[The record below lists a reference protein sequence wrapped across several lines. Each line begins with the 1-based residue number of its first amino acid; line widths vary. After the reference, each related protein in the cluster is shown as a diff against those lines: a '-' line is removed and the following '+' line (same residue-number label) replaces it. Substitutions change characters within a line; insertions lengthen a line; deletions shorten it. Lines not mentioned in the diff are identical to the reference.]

1 MSLNK
6 KKIIIQLDFNL
17 NQIATY
23 NSIDEA
29 ARKLGTSRTII
40 SKCVSGKSSQS
51 KGYYFVSQDMLE
63 RFIREKSNSSQ
74 YTCKICNLQ
83 LNNNRSLATHIQI
96 THGIETRDYTIKYLY
111 NSIVPVCKHENCNNE
126 PRYVGFS
133 FHEYCKEHAEVAMSI
148 GGKIGASITNK
159 DGAWNKGLTKET
171 DERIKKQA
179 ENMLGEK
186 NHFFGKKHNSETKQN
201 LKDINTLTEQEF
213 IKRIETRKDEFDLK
227 SLYFEYI
234 NQNKKLVFICK
245 KCNKEN
251 LLSLF
256 NFYSRKSLCANCFPS
271 GKSKDELELYNF
283 IKDFLITNKNYSC
296 DDIINGDRQ
305 TIKPK
310 ELDILIKSKNFA
322 IEYNGLYWHGEHEHL
337 GRVEKRTIQ
346 EKSDLCKS
354 LGIQLF
360 HIFSDEWINNK
371 DLIKSMIL
379 SKLGYSQNKLYA
391 RKLKIKEL
399 TNAEAKMFFD
409 SSHLSG
415 HVRSEKIFAL
425 VDGNNEVLCALS
437 LRKPHHKKY
446 DSYVEI
452 ARFATKPNHQIVGG
466 FSKLLN
472 HSIVWIKQNNY
483 KKILSYCDLRHGTG
497 RVYEA
502 SGFVYKGDSDISYW
516 YTDGKQRYNRFKFRA
531 DSKNGKTEE
540 DVAKENNVWKIYGCK
555 NKIYEYVIK

>member
-186 NHFFGKKHNSETKQN
+186 IISLVKNTIAKQN
-201 LKDINTLTEQEF
+201 KI
-213 IKRIETRKDEFDLK
+213 
-227 SLYFEYI
+227 
-234 NQNKKLVFICK
+234 
-245 KCNKEN
+245 
-251 LLSLF
+251 
-256 NFYSRKSLCANCFPS
+256 
-271 GKSKDELELYNF
+271 
-283 IKDFLITNKNYSC
+283 
-296 DDIINGDRQ
+296 
-305 TIKPK
+305 
-310 ELDILIKSKNFA
+310 
-322 IEYNGLYWHGEHEHL
+322 
-337 GRVEKRTIQ
+337 
-346 EKSDLCKS
+346 
-354 LGIQLF
+354 
-360 HIFSDEWINNK
+360 
-371 DLIKSMIL
+371 
-379 SKLGYSQNKLYA
+379 
-391 RKLKIKEL
+391 LKI
-399 TNAEAKMFFD
+399 
-409 SSHLSG
+409 
-415 HVRSEKIFAL
+415 
-425 VDGNNEVLCALS
+425 
-437 LRKPHHKKY
+437 
-446 DSYVEI
+446 
-452 ARFATKPNHQIVGG
+452 
-466 FSKLLN
+466 
-472 HSIVWIKQNNY
+472 
-483 KKILSYCDLRHGTG
+483 
-497 RVYEA
+497 
-502 SGFVYKGDSDISYW
+502 
-516 YTDGKQRYNRFKFRA
+516 
-531 DSKNGKTEE
+531 
-540 DVAKENNVWKIYGCK
+540 
-555 NKIYEYVIK
+555 